1 MTLLKLMWT
10 FFYIGLFT
18 IGGGQVAITLMYEP
32 VVGGGLISPE
42 MFYNMVAVSEST
54 PGPIG
59 INMAT
64 YIGCNL
70 YGVLGGVLVTFA
82 TVLPSLIIILII
94 ARSYIAFQEKPLVK
108 TVFSVVRPVSAG
120 LIAVAAWNVL
130 KIAVITVNEPSAAS
144 VAFPIALTSIPGTIF
159 FAVAFILLLTVKK
172 LSPVFVI
179 VAGAVFGIFVL

>member
-1 MTLLKLMWT
+1 MSLFQLALT

-32 VVGGGLISPE
+32 IVGGGLITPE
-42 MFYNMVAVSEST
+42 EFYSMVAVSEST

-64 YIGCNL
+64 YIGVSQ
-70 YGVLGGVLVTFA
+70 YGLLGGVVTTFA

-94 ARSYIAFQEKPLVK
+94 AAFFTHYQDNPLVK
-108 TVFSVVRPVSAG
+108 NIFVAIRPVSVA

-130 KIAVITVNEPSAAS
+130 SIS
-144 VAFPIALTSIPGTIF
+144 VASPALFSWQRIIL
-159 FAVAFILLLTVKK
+159 FAVCLGLFIKTKI
-172 LSPVFVI
+172 SPI
-179 VAGAVFGIFVL
+179 LMMILGAIAGILIL

>member
-1 MTLLKLMWT
+1 MSLLALMWR

-32 VVGGGLISPE
+32 VVGGGLITPE

-64 YIGCNL
+64 YIGCKL
-70 YGVLGGVLVTFA
+70 YGVMGGVLVTFA
-82 TVLPSLIIILII
+82 TVLPSLIIILLI
-94 ARSYIAFQEKPLVK
+94 ARSYTAFQEKPLVK
-108 TVFSVVRPVSAG
+108 TVFNVVRPVSAG

-130 KIAVITVNEPSAAS
+130 KIAVVTVNAEAS
-144 VAFPIALTSIPGTIF
+144 FPLALTSIPGTVF
-159 FAVAFILLLTVKK
+159 FAVALTLLLTVKK
-172 LSPVFVI
+172 LSPVI
-179 VAGAVFGIFVL
+179 VVLAGAIFGVLVL